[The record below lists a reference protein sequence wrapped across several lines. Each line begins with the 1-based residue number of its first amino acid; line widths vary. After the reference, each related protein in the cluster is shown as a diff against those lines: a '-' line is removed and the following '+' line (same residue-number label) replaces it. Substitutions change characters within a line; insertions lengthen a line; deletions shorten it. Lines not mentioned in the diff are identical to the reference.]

1 MAMNY
6 KCMNPFEFTLPTKI
20 IFGPGCV
27 KQLAEEIAAIGGK
40 KPLII
45 TDPGIRGAGI
55 DRIVTDLLEGAGI
68 EYGLFDGVEA
78 NPKDVNAEAAR
89 STAPRLWGFC
99 LPMTRSSSNPMK
111 AKLRRRFPIRR

>member
-45 TDPGIRGAGI
+45 TDPGIRKAGI
-55 DRIVTDLLEGAGI
+55 DRIVEENRVGTVIGYRADEFYRAVRHYAASPEECEEIRHRARAL
-68 EYGLFDGVEA
+68 YEA
-78 NPKDVNAEAAR
+78 NYRWQAMRE
-89 STAPRLWGFC
+89 RLVDAYRT
-99 LPMTRSSSNPMK
+99 L
-111 AKLRRRFPIRR
+111 